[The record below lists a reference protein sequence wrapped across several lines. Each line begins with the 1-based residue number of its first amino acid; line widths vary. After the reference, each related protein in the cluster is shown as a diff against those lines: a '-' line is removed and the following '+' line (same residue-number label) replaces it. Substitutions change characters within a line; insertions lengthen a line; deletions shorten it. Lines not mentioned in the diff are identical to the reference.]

1 MNAYI
6 EPLPMMRSILAYP
19 DFLHAAA
26 RKLQD
31 PTLINRRCAVLIV
44 NFERLAELDG
54 ILGFAVV
61 DNILAQLSV
70 QLKAALNPED
80 MVGTT
85 GRYQISCLLNDLL
98 TDAHAM
104 LAAHKILRVLGL
116 PFVLDRRNII
126 LAPRIGIA
134 LKNGASGTI
143 ERLMA
148 NASSAVRQARITQ
161 EPIKLFAEEMED
173 PLHLQIDLWSDLGN
187 AIEAG
192 ELYLGYQPQY
202 SIATGKI
209 KSTEALLR
217 WNHPTHGPMR
227 ADRLIQVAEGTTL
240 MSKLTFWVFH
250 TALRECFQYRQA
262 GLDAG
267 VSINFS
273 ADDLR
278 NSELIELV
286 AQGLNLWRVPPELV
300 TIELT
305 ETAIMDDRADT
316 LNTLHVL
323 KDMGLKLAMDDFG
336 TGYSSM
342 ARMLNLPLDEVKIDM
357 IFVKH
362 MTTHHSHHQV
372 VDSMI
377 NLAHRLNLSVVA
389 EGVEDIATYESLQAL
404 DCDIIQG
411 YLIGKAMPMAALIA
425 NTAHCPIPFVHE
437 TTSASQS

>member
-1 MNAYI
+1 MT
-6 EPLPMMRSILAYP
+6 MTILAYQ
-19 DFLHAAA
+19 DFLQAAA

-31 PTLINRRCAVLIV
+31 PTLIDRRSALLIV

-61 DNILAQLSV
+61 DKILMQVSN
-70 QLKAALNPED
+70 QLKVALNAED
-80 MVGTT
+80 LVGTT
-85 GRYQISCLLNDLL
+85 GRYQVSCLLSDLL

-104 LAAHKILRVLGL
+104 LAAHKVLRVLAL

-126 LAPRIGIA
+126 LAPRIGVA
-134 LKNGASGTI
+134 LKTNASATL
-143 ERLMA
+143 EQLMS
-148 NASSAVRQARITQ
+148 NASSAVRQARIAQ
-161 EPIKLFAEEMED
+161 ESIKLFAAETED

-187 AIEAG
+187 AIETS

-202 SIATGKI
+202 SIASGKI

-217 WNHPTHGPMR
+217 WNHPSHGPMR

-250 TALRECFQYRQA
+250 TALRECFEYRQA

-278 NSELIELV
+278 DLELIELV
-286 AQGLNLWRVPPELV
+286 AQGLNLWRVPPEIV
-300 TIELT
+300 TVELT
-305 ETAIMDDRADT
+305 ETAIMDNRSET
-316 LNTLHVL
+316 LNILYKL

-362 MTTHHSHHQV
+362 MTTHHTHHQV

-389 EGVEDIATYESLQAL
+389 EGVEDIATYERLQAL
-404 DCDIIQG
+404 GCDIIQG
-411 YLIGKAMPMAALIA
+411 YLIGKAMPLADLIA
-425 NTAHCPIPFVHE
+425 ATVHHPIHWVPE
-437 TTSASQS
+437 TVSTSRS

>member
-1 MNAYI
+1 M
-6 EPLPMMRSILAYP
+6 
-19 DFLHAAA
+19 
-26 RKLQD
+26 
-31 PTLINRRCAVLIV
+31 
-44 NFERLAELDG
+44 
-54 ILGFAVV
+54 
-61 DNILAQLSV
+61 
-70 QLKAALNPED
+70 
-80 MVGTT
+80 
-85 GRYQISCLLNDLL
+85 
-98 TDAHAM
+98 
-104 LAAHKILRVLGL
+104 
-116 PFVLDRRNII
+116 
-126 LAPRIGIA
+126 
-134 LKNGASGTI
+134 
-143 ERLMA
+143 
-148 NASSAVRQARITQ
+148 
-161 EPIKLFAEEMED
+161 
-173 PLHLQIDLWSDLGN
+173 
-187 AIEAG
+187 
-192 ELYLGYQPQY
+192 
-202 SIATGKI
+202 
-209 KSTEALLR
+209 
-217 WNHPTHGPMR
+217 
-227 ADRLIQVAEGTTL
+227 
-240 MSKLTFWVFH
+240 
-250 TALRECFQYRQA
+250 
-262 GLDAG
+262 
-267 VSINFS
+267 
-273 ADDLR
+273 
-278 NSELIELV
+278 

-342 ARMLNLPLDEVKIDM
+342 ARMLNLPLDEVKIDL